1 MKLSKQKILSALVV
15 SMLASTS
22 MVAQAQEAPK
32 EAPKAES
39 TVFKGTTFEKIKKTG
54 KIVVSYRHGSIPL
67 SYLVD
72 GKPTGFAYE
81 LCTEIAS
88 KATEKMG
95 IPVTIEYVRSEL
107 NDREPDLLS
116 GKIDMECS
124 STIDSAERR
133 ERMDFSIPYLVSGI
147 RMLKPLGAPYYTLND
162 MKGKKIA
169 LMEGN
174 SFPINVV
181 KKISEEKR
189 LNLNLVLEKS
199 YADAMTAVEE
209 GRADAYVLNDLL
221 LYGQRFNSKNPSGYV
236 VSGPLLSVEPLGVMM
251 RKGDTQFR
259 NFVNSELAIIMKSG
273 RFDELYKKWFLEPIA
288 PHNIAIGIPQSDLL
302 KDVVRMPL
310 DVSGD

>member
-22 MVAQAQEAPK
+22 MVAQAQEV
-32 EAPKAES
+32 PKAEP
-39 TVFKGTTFEKIKKTG
+39 TLFKGSTLERIKKTG
-54 KIVVSYRHGSIPL
+54 KIVVSYRHNSIPL

-72 GKPTGFAYE
+72 GKPSGFAYE

-88 KATEKMG
+88 KAADKVG
-95 IPVTIEYVRSEL
+95 VPVTIEYVRSEL
-107 NDREPDLLS
+107 NEREPDVLS

-124 STIDSAERR
+124 STIDSADRR
-133 ERMDFSIPYLVSGI
+133 ERVGFSIPYMVSGI
-147 RMLKPLGAPYYTLND
+147 RLLKPLGSPYYTLND

-174 SFPINVV
+174 KFPIDVV

-199 YADAMTAVEE
+199 YGDAMTAVEE

-221 LYGQRFNSKNPSGYV
+221 LYGQRFNSKNPANYV
-236 VSGPLLSVEPLGVMM
+236 VSGPFLSIEPLAIMM
-251 RKGDTQFR
+251 RKDDIQFK
-259 NFVNSELAIIMKSG
+259 NFVNSELASIMKSG